1 MRALTLTIGGG
12 LTATGVVAYVM
23 TQAASWTALIPAFAG
38 VLLLVLG
45 FIAGK
50 PSARMHALHGAL
62 VVALLGILGS
72 AMNAFRIGEVFAG
85 TAERPAAIV
94 TSAIMFV
101 ALLVLLVAGIRSFVV
116 VRRERAKAKA
126 GA

>member
-1 MRALTLTIGGG
+1 MRALTLTIGGV

-45 FIAGK
+45 FVAGK

-62 VVALLGILGS
+62 VVALLGIFGS

-101 ALLVLLVAGIRSFVV
+101 ALLVLLAAGIRSFVV
-116 VRRERAKAKA
+116 VRMERAKAKA